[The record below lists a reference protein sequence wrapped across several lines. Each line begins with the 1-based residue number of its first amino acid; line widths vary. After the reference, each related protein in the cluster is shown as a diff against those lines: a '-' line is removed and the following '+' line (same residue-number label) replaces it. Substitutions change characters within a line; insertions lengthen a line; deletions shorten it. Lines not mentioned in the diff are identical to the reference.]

1 LKGIGGILSSMELT
15 AHLHPTS
22 RLRIIGAMSL
32 LPPPLLY
39 VVHMNNLIFVDDCK
53 KQELD
58 EFGHTN
64 VWNYQF
70 KKNYDTSKILG
81 RSRVSQMVE

>member
-1 LKGIGGILSSMELT
+1 
-15 AHLHPTS
+15 
-22 RLRIIGAMSL
+22 MSL
-32 LPPPLLY
+32 LPPPPRLY

-64 VWNYQF
+64 ARNYQL
-70 KKNYDTSKILG
+70 KKEILILVK
-81 RSRVSQMVE
+81 SWVVQE